1 MSFEWFVHQCSDP
14 VKSNSVEQEGCDG
27 WFAQD
32 CLGASSKR
40 FQLRAAERSASG
52 GIFWRASSATMEM
65 GLGSLGNGIGSTG
78 QAQEIPDDQEHDS
91 DKLRK
96 RRREVEQPAP

>member
-1 MSFEWFVHQCSDP
+1 M
-14 VKSNSVEQEGCDG
+14 DG
-27 WFAQD
+27 
-32 CLGASSKR
+32 
-40 FQLRAAERSASG
+40 LRKIVLEPRPKGFNYEPRKVVQAEAYFG
-52 GIFWRASSATMEM
+52 ASSATKEM
-65 GLGSLGNGIGSTG
+65 GLGSLGNGIGSSG